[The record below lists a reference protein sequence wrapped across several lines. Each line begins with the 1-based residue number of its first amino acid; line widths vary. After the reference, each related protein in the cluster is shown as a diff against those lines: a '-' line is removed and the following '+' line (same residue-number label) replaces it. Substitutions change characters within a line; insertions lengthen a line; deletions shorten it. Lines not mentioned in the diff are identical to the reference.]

1 LKEGEKL
8 RDHLDIGKLVSPPSS
23 PSGKPLLLIKKKFN
37 CLDPKAKTSTTL
49 HLFCGK

>member
-8 RDHLDIGKLVSPPSS
+8 RDHLDIGKLVSPSLA
-23 PSGKPLLLIKKKFN
+23 SGKPLLLIKKKFN